1 VWCAPTITGESLTSR
16 TPIRPDAD
24 AELAAATAAGD
35 ADAFEQLVRKYER
48 PVLSTIYRYVGDRV
62 AAEDVAQE
70 AFLKV
75 WRRAKSFKGRS
86 SFSTWLYRVVVN
98 ECLNFR
104 RKRSRAKNVPLDEL
118 LAEGGPGLEERLEAE
133 KKAAAV
139 RAAVAELPARQR
151 MALILSKFEGRSYRE
166 IGAMMRTSTSSVES
180 LIFRAKNNLMKKLL
194 PLKEAWR
201 G

>member
-1 VWCAPTITGESLTSR
+1 MSNSPADGAPACF
-16 TPIRPDAD
+16 DAD
-24 AELAAATAAGD
+24 AELAAAVAAGD
-35 ADAFEQLVRKYER
+35 ADAFERLVKKYER
-48 PVLSTIYRYVGDRV
+48 PALSTIYRYVGDRV
-62 AAEDVAQE
+62 AAQDVAQE
-70 AFLKV
+70 VFLKV

-104 RKRSRAKNVPLDEL
+104 QKRARGKDVPLDESL
-118 LAEGGPGLEERLEAE
+118 VQGGPGPDERLEGE
-133 KKAAAV
+133 RKAAAV
-139 RAAVAELPARQR
+139 RAAVDELPARQR

-166 IGAMMRTSTSSVES
+166 ISEIMRTSTSSVES
-180 LIFRAKNNLMKKLL
+180 LLFRAKNNLKKKLL

>member
-1 VWCAPTITGESLTSR
+1 LATRARAGFD
-16 TPIRPDAD
+16 PDG
-24 AELAAATAAGD
+24 ELAAATAAGD

-48 PVLSTIYRYVGDRV
+48 PVLSTIYRYVGDRA

-98 ECLNFR
+98 QCLNFR
-104 RKRSRAKNVPLDEL
+104 RKRARAKNVPLDE
-118 LAEGGPGLEERLEAE
+118 AIAADGPGLDERLDEARR
-133 KKAAAV
+133 AAAV
-139 RAAVAELPARQR
+139 RAAVDELPPRQR

-166 IGAMMRTSTSSVES
+166 IAEIMRTSTSSLES
-180 LIFRAKNNLMKKLL
+180 LLFRAKRNLKKKLL
-194 PLKEAWR
+194 PLKERWR